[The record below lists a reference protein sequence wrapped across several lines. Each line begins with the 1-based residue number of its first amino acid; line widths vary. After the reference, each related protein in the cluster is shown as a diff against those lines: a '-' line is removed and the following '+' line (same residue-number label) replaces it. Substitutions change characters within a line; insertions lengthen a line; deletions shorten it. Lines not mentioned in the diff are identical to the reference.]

1 MNNLFIFNI
10 IFTKNTKTKY
20 LKLDFMKNK
29 KKNIFCK
36 KNGLRD
42 INNNKKILINVNIN
56 NIWSINII
64 TYIFKF
70 L

>member
-1 MNNLFIFNI
+1 
-10 IFTKNTKTKY
+10 
-20 LKLDFMKNK
+20 MKNK

>member
-1 MNNLFIFNI
+1 LNNLFIFNI